1 MVLYVTSGFRIEIMY
16 VYYIAM
22 ESMFLVARIFFNLSI
37 VYVQLVSHTI
47 YHELNTNTT
56 KTIQTK
62 SSNPFTIL
70 IHQTLHPYNKIFLSN
85 EGVSKGHKHSLIY

>member
-1 MVLYVTSGFRIEIMY
+1 
-16 VYYIAM
+16 
-22 ESMFLVARIFFNLSI
+22 MFLVVRIYFNLSI

-62 SSNPFTIL
+62 NLNPFTI
-70 IHQTLHPYNKIFLSN
+70 IFHQTLHPYNKIFLSS
-85 EGVSKGHKHSLIY
+85 ESVSKGHKHPLIY